1 MITRF
6 FKIKSYI
13 IYLIGIFLVTS
24 IFFRWT
30 SYSADD
36 LLKQLIEPAQQTD
49 TVINLGENVKTVWNS
64 IIGWSTEISIDWIGN
79 NWSLIVR
86 ITRFILILTIALAV
100 TMILYNWFLYIVQSW
115 KWEDW
120 KKHITNVMRIIVW
133 ILIALFSVI
142 IINLIQSI
150 PKTLDEELVNKSDLS
165 LEKEDKQIFKEEKD
179 LIKWKKINWNDVGA
193 ESLNNILF

>member
-49 TVINLGENVKTVWNS
+49 TVINLGENVKTVWNN

-120 KKHITNVMRIIVW
+120 KKHITNVMRIVIW
-133 ILIALFSVI
+133 ILIALFSVV

-150 PKTLDEELVNKSDLS
+150 PKTLDEELVNKSDFN
-165 LEKEDKQIFKEEKD
+165 LEKEDKQFFKEEKD
-179 LIKWKKINWNDVGA
+179 LIKWKKIDWNDVGTD
-193 ESLNNILF
+193 SLDDILF

>member
-193 ESLNNILF
+193 ESLNDILF

>member
-6 FKIKSYI
+6 FRIKSYI
-13 IYLIGIFLVTS
+13 IYLIGIFLITS

-36 LLKQLIEPAQQTD
+36 LLEQLIEPAQQTD
-49 TVINLGENVKTVWNS
+49 TIINLGENVKTVWNS

-79 NWSLIVR
+79 NWSLIIR

-193 ESLNNILF
+193 ESLNDILF

>member
-6 FKIKSYI
+6 FRIKSYI
-13 IYLIGIFLVTS
+13 IYLIGIFLITS

-36 LLKQLIEPAQQTD
+36 LLEQLIEPAQQTD
-49 TVINLGENVKTVWNS
+49 TIINLGENVKTVWNS

-79 NWSLIVR
+79 NWSLIIR

-150 PKTLDEELVNKSDLS
+150 PKTLDEELVNKSNLS

-193 ESLNNILF
+193 ESLNDILF